1 MCYRAVL
8 VPLINILVLCCH
20 SLCCVH
26 SYVEGLAEL
35 VVRSGSDIALLQDQ
49 GNKVR
54 RMASTD
60 MNDHSSR
67 CANSHTNTL
76 LHPSYRSH
84 SVFIVH
90 VKQRDEDDSLGQG
103 LTAKINLVDLA
114 GSERQGMAGTE
125 GQTLREGAYINK
137 RLLLLLATIF
147 IAIFG
152 Q

>member
-1 MCYRAVL
+1 MTS
-8 VPLINILVLCCH
+8 N
-20 SLCCVH
+20 

-49 GNKVR
+49 GNKIR
-54 RMASTD
+54 RMAATD
-60 MNDHSSR
+60 MNEHSSR
-67 CANSHTNTL
+67 FANGCHTYQLL
-76 LHPSYRSH
+76 LHPPIRSH

-90 VKQRDEDDSLGQG
+90 IKQRDEDDSLGQG

-137 RLLLLLATIF
+137 RLLSLLF
-147 IAIFG
+147 N
-152 Q
+152 